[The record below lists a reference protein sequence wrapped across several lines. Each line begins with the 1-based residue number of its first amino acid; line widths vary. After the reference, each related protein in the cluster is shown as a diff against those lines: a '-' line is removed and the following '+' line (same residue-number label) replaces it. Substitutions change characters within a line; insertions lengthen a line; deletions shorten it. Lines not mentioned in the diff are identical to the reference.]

1 MPFNPQQINPV
12 DLNPNVA
19 VGINL
24 PFSGPAVFTQ
34 NYLTAQAIKNNII
47 NYFLTNP
54 GELPLNPTFGG
65 GLRAFIFEQIAEG
78 TLNGLKENISGKME
92 NIFPEV
98 IVNSLDVLRN
108 DDYNT
113 VIVNMKYSIANSN
126 IVDQINFE
134 F

>member
-19 VGINL
+19 VGVNL

-54 GELPLNPTFGG
+54 GEIPLNPTFGG

>member
-1 MPFNPQQINPV
+1 MPFNPQSINPV

-19 VGINL
+19 VGVNI

-47 NYFLTNP
+47 NFFLINP
-54 GELPLNPTFGG
+54 GELPLNPSFGG

>member
-1 MPFNPQQINPV
+1 MPINPQQIAPIDV
-12 DLNPNVA
+12 NPNIA
-19 VGINL
+19 VGVNI

-34 NYLTAQAIKNNII
+34 NYLTGQAIKNNII
-47 NYFLTNP
+47 NFFLTNP

-78 TLNGLKENISGKME
+78 TLTGLKENVASKME
-92 NIFPEV
+92 IYFPTV

-108 DDYNT
+108 DDFNVIT
-113 VIVNMKYSIANSN
+113 VNLKYSVTNSN
-126 IVDQINFE
+126 INEEINFE

>member
-1 MPFNPQQINPV
+1 
-12 DLNPNVA
+12 
-19 VGINL
+19 
-24 PFSGPAVFTQ
+24 
-34 NYLTAQAIKNNII
+34 
-47 NYFLTNP
+47 
-54 GELPLNPTFGG
+54 
-65 GLRAFIFEQIAEG
+65 
-78 TLNGLKENISGKME
+78 ME

>member
-1 MPFNPQQINPV
+1 MPFNPQSINPV

-19 VGINL
+19 VGVNI

-47 NYFLTNP
+47 NFFLINP
-54 GELPLNPTFGG
+54 GELPLNPSFGG

-78 TLNGLKENISGKME
+78 TLNGLKENISSKME

-113 VIVNMKYSIANSN
+113 VIVNMKYSITNSN

>member
-19 VGINL
+19 VGVNL

-34 NYLTAQAIKNNII
+34 NYLTSQATKNNII

-54 GELPLNPTFGG
+54 GDIPLNPAFGG
-65 GLRAFIFEQIAEG
+65 GLRNFIFEQIAEG
-78 TLNGLKENISGKME
+78 TLNGLKENISDKME

-98 IVNSLDVLRN
+98 IVDSINVLRN
-108 DDYNT
+108 DDLNE
-113 VIVNMKYSIANSN
+113 VIVQMKYSIANSN
-126 IVDQINFE
+126 ITDNITFQF
-134 F
+134 